1 MTSTDTPPPAA
12 PSRAK
17 SLTMRIVYGVLAV
30 VFGVIA
36 LVKILT
42 WNDLPGC
49 DSTRAKDTLSNI
61 FKEKKV
67 EASRYDEINTV
78 SKKDEEVL
86 CTAKLTLKDNSRI
99 SINYKLFKENSE
111 FLRGG
116 SSARESPARSGR
128 PRPPRTR

>member
-17 SLTMRIVYGVLAV
+17 SLTMKIVYAAIAV

-36 LVKILT
+36 VAKIIT

-78 SKKDEEVL
+78 SKKDEEIL
-86 CTAKLTLKDNSRI
+86 CTAKLTLKDNSKI
-99 SINYKLFKENSE
+99 AIKYKLFKENSE
-111 FLRGG
+111 MRLLITE
-116 SSARESPARSGR
+116 A
-128 PRPPRTR
+128 TDL